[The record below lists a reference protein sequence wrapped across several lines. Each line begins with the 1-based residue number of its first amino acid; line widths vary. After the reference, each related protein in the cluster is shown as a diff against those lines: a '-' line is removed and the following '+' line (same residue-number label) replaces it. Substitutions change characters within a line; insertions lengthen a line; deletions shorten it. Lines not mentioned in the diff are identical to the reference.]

1 VSERHAAHPLL
12 GELEELIASS
22 ESAPRSERLI
32 NFARVL
38 LGRTLRERLRTFDL
52 EELYRQIVARD
63 PREGPRIVEVHK
75 TMIGMLDRMIEEQAS
90 RRSRRQRA

>member
-1 VSERHAAHPLL
+1 M
-12 GELEELIASS
+12 
-22 ESAPRSERLI
+22 
-32 NFARVL
+32 
-38 LGRTLRERLRTFDL
+38 

-90 RRSRRQRA
+90 RRSRRQRT

>member
-1 VSERHAAHPLL
+1 MTRSVDPLQ
-12 GELEELIASS
+12 S
-22 ESAPRSERLI
+22 PRP
-32 NFARVL
+32 
-38 LGRTLRERLRTFDL
+38 RLRSPEEM

-90 RRSRRQRA
+90 RRRRRQRT

>member
-1 VSERHAAHPLL
+1 MTRSVDP
-12 GELEELIASS
+12 
-22 ESAPRSERLI
+22 PRSPR
-32 NFARVL
+32 A
-38 LGRTLRERLRTFDL
+38 RLRSPEEM

-90 RRSRRQRA
+90 RRSRRQRT